1 LMALYL
7 INGLPGTGKTTVC
20 HALRLLGVGA
30 WDADEDDLA
39 CWRGADGVPVPDPP
53 PHQRDAAFIAS
64 HTRDIPPEAVARLAS
79 TTTGEPGFLCGDP
92 ENATE
97 LYPFFAALF
106 ALDADDRTIIHRL
119 VTREGNNWGK
129 APHER
134 ERVLASANAAREH
147 YAAFDYAILD
157 ATQPVSAICDFILA
171 ETLVR
176 AGSRPVKLPH
186 GNEAVLKVALSE
198 TPVGGGT

>member
-1 LMALYL
+1 MALYL

-129 APHER
+129 APTNASAFSLLLTL
-134 ERVLASANAAREH
+134 LASTTPPSITPSLTPPSLLA
-147 YAAFDYAILD
+147 L
-157 ATQPVSAICDFILA
+157 SAISFLRRRLCA
-171 ETLVR
+171 R
-176 AGSRPVKLPH
+176 GAGR
-186 GNEAVLKVALSE
+186 
-198 TPVGGGT
+198 